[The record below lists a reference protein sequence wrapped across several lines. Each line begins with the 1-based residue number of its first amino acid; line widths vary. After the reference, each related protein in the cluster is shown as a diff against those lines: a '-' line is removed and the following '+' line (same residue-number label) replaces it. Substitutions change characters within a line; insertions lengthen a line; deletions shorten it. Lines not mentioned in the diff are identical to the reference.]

1 MDTTLIVILGS
12 MVIILI
18 TILIGFKKNLDL
30 SKELNLK
37 LKDFEIFTLE
47 NQKVLSSS
55 IEEKSLDIIEK
66 LRNEIMKTL
75 EKNVSMSNEQKLL
88 VEQFLNL
95 TEKEFIDLKKQ
106 NEVNFSQIIKNE
118 DSTQKIILEYTNKV
132 NEKMETLIKINE
144 KNLNILDKNTT
155 NIQIKIENNFQNMV
169 QLVNNLRLDNLINVS
184 NEISKYKQGIYEDEH
199 FLQEVGFCKIIK
211 ISDKKSGDI
220 TNVYYDENGQKLNTE
235 TYNGE
240 VLKYSMQYENNK
252 LKIGKE
258 FDANGKISFEYFYD
272 DLEEIVKKIEYIYG
286 NNSQLQTKNEINY

>member
-118 DSTQKIILEYTNKV
+118 DSTQKIILEYTNNV

-220 TNVYYDENGQKLNTE
+220 TNVHYDENGQKLYTE

-258 FDANGKISFEYFYD
+258 FDVSGKISFEYFYD